1 MLEVD
6 INGRAGSFAVEASFT
21 ASAGVTSLFGQSG
34 AGKSTITNMV
44 AGLLRP
50 DEGRIVVDGDVLFD
64 SAQGIDVPAR
74 RRRIGHVFQDAR
86 LFPHLSVKSNLTFSR
101 WAGGRRDTRSLDEV
115 VDLLGIGN
123 LLERKPGTLSGG
135 ERQRVAIGRAL
146 LSDPRLLLMDEPLAS
161 LDQAR
166 KSDILPYLDRLCS
179 EAGIPIL
186 YVSHAMEEVARLSQ
200 TLVIVSGGKTIAHGP
215 VADILARVDLGRA
228 TGRHEASALLQGRI
242 SHIDRMWG
250 LSSVDLGGGQVMQVP
265 GLDADLGE
273 AIRLRI
279 RARDV
284 AIATAPPTGISIR
297 NVLSGTVR
305 AITDETG
312 PYTEVLCAVGGQSLR
327 ARLTRASAADLGLHP
342 GRTVH
347 LLIKSVAIDRRQ
359 SAPVPANVAGGPDRD
374 IGGDTDPAQRLV

>member
-6 INGRAGSFAVEASFT
+6 IKGRAGAFEIEASFT
-21 ASAGVTSLFGQSG
+21 ASGGVTSLFGQSG

-44 AGLLRP
+44 AGLMKP
-50 DEGRIVVDGDVLFD
+50 DEGRIVVDGEVLFD
-64 SAQGIDVPAR
+64 RAKGIDVPAR

-115 VDLLGIGN
+115 VDLLGIGH
-123 LLERKPGTLSGG
+123 LLDRKPGTLSGG

-146 LSDPRLLLMDEPLAS
+146 LSAPRLLLMDEPLAS
-161 LDQAR
+161 LDQGR
-166 KSDILPYLDRLCS
+166 KADILPYLDRLRS
-179 EAGIPIL
+179 EAGIPII

-200 TLVIVSGGKTIAHGP
+200 TLVIVSEGKTIAHGP

-228 TGRHEASALLQGRI
+228 TGRHEAGALLEGKI
-242 SHIDRMWG
+242 IHIDETWG
-250 LSSVDLGGGQVMQVP
+250 LSSVDLGAGQTMQVP
-265 GLDADLGE
+265 GLGAALDE

-284 AIATAPPTGISIR
+284 AIATTPPTGISIR
-297 NVLSGTVR
+297 NILSGTVR
-305 AITDETG
+305 EITDETG
-312 PYTEVLCAVGGQSLR
+312 PYTEVLCAVGDQNLR

-342 GRTVH
+342 GRAVH
-347 LLIKSVAIDRRQ
+347 LLIKSVAIDKRQ
-359 SAPVPANVAGGPDRD
+359 SAPLPGSAGNVAA
-374 IGGDTDPAQRLV
+374 DPEQTLI